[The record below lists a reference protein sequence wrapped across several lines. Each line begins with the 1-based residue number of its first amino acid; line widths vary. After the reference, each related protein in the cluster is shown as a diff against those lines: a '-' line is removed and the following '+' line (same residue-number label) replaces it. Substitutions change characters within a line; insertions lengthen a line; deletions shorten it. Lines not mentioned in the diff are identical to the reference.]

1 MKAFAT
7 LLSLALLAALLTVQ
21 PVNAQGGQQGGYERC
36 YRESR
41 AMGYTH
47 DQASRYCARYPKTK
61 K

>member
-7 LLSLALLAALLTVQ
+7 LLSLALLALLAVQ

-36 YRESR
+36 YKESR

-47 DQASRYCARYPKTK
+47 EQASRYCARYPKAK